1 MPVDRLRGG
10 EVKSNKCSENHDWVS
25 RLPESW
31 MVSQKNALQNH
42 IFIHVFYHIYYS
54 AIIDRYKNKL
64 ERLWK
69 IINEKNV

>member
-1 MPVDRLRGG
+1 
-10 EVKSNKCSENHDWVS
+10 
-25 RLPESW
+25 